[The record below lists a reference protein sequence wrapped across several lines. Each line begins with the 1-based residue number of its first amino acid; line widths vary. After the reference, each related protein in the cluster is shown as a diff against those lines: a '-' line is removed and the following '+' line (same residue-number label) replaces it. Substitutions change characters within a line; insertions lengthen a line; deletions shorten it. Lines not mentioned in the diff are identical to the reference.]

1 MDYILDLLMIPLQV
15 IIVFY
20 TLYYFVLAVAGMW
33 RRKEKR
39 IIRLRTHLPLL
50 YVLIM
55 KRPLSVNW

>member
-33 RRKEKR
+33 RRKEKKE
-39 IIRLRTHLPLL
+39 L
-50 YVLIM
+50 YA
-55 KRPLSVNW
+55 

>member
-1 MDYILDLLMIPLQV
+1 MDYILDLIMIPLQV

-20 TLYYFVLAVAGMW
+20 TIYYFVLAVSGMW

-39 IIRLRTHLPLL
+39 IIRLRTRLPSS

-55 KRPLSVNW
+55 KRPLWVN